1 MSLKHRIFDELH
13 TLERDLIALLP
24 GEHHA
29 AVRSAVENAA
39 VRSGAHIDHVEANP
53 NAAGVVPVVAE
64 LDNAAQP
71 TEPTEPTDP
80 TPSVDPNGRDHTAS
94 TAPLQPA
101 NVTGEST
108 D

>member
-71 TEPTEPTDP
+71 TDP
-80 TPSVDPNGRDHTAS
+80 TPSVDPNGRDLTAS

-101 NVTGEST
+101 NVTGESA